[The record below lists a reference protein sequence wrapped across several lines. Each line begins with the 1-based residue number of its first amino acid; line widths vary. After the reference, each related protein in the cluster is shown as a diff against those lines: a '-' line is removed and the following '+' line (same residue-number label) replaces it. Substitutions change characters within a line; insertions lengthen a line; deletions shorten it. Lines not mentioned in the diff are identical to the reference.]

1 MVVEPRVGMFRR
13 LCGHRNA
20 PAKES
25 YIEAGHGG
33 EAYETE
39 DALEQHA
46 SVERANVLFTP
57 GKLSSVREPAGTRR
71 GGRDLGALLSHSRR
85 LRLGR
90 NSTDRSM
97 GCRYRRYLILDEPA
111 SWSNCG
117 LAFYDLTAEGDKEPS
132 YRR

>member
-71 GGRDLGALLSHSRR
+71 GGRDLGHCCPIH
-85 LRLGR
+85 G
-90 NSTDRSM
+90 D
-97 GCRYRRYLILDEPA
+97 
-111 SWSNCG
+111 CG
-117 LAFYDLTAEGDKEPS
+117 LAGTVRIGRWVAGTGVT
-132 YRR
+132 